1 MVFTPINFINDVY
14 GKVTSV
20 LEWGIQLVC
29 VVFLSAM
36 VTIVLYGVFMRYIML
51 SAVGWAEEAPIYM
64 MIWVAFLAGSLGIR
78 RGTHIGVE
86 AFVKYLPRKSR
97 IIVLILTSLSIMFFL
112 SILFGQGYQM
122 CISGFKHQMSTSLE
136 ISMGWA
142 ILAVPVGSFLMMI
155 EVGKVILEALGE
167 MFNEM

>member
-1 MVFTPINFINDVY
+1 MISTPINLINDVY
-14 GKVTSV
+14 GKVTSG
-20 LEWGIQLVC
+20 LERGIQLVC

-86 AFVKYLPRKSR
+86 AFIKYLPRKLR
-97 IIVLILTSLSIMFFL
+97 IIILILTSLCIMFFL

-142 ILAVPVGSFLMMI
+142 ILAVPVGSFFMMI

-167 MFNEM
+167 MFHEM